1 MYCPLGRERTAPMSR
16 HSESENRNY
25 NDTQRESAEY
35 TADLLLGLRKTA
47 RRNDLSF
54 LAHLLEMAFF
64 EAHTIAKGV
73 EPDMAASISSVR
85 SVIPTDCRHGRLCQQ
100 VQAQ

>member
-1 MYCPLGRERTAPMSR
+1 MYCPPGRERTAPMSR

-73 EPDMAASISSVR
+73 EPDMAVIDKLGQISDTS
-85 SVIPTDCRHGRLCQQ
+85 
-100 VQAQ
+100 

>member
-1 MYCPLGRERTAPMSR
+1 MSR

-54 LAHLLEMAFF
+54 LAHLLEMAGDS
-64 EAHTIAKGV
+64 EAAITHYRIAAGRTTSIP
-73 EPDMAASISSVR
+73 ERNYLIAQAA
-85 SVIPTDCRHGRLCQQ
+85 RL
-100 VQAQ
+100 AMDSR